1 MNAEIISSY
10 SEKYILDWKQYIS
23 RARQAAAEGCVL
35 LANDNHALPLKKG
48 TKVSVFGCI
57 QLHYYKSG
65 TGSGGKVN
73 VSYTHGI
80 LEGLRESG
88 QVEFNEDLLALY
100 RKWDEAHPFDTGD
113 GWAREP
119 WCQEEMPLSDDIAE
133 AASAQSDIALVVIG
147 RTAGEDHDNTA
158 QPGSWYLTDTEL
170 SMLQTVRRHFSRMA
184 VLLNVG
190 NIIDMSWMEL
200 CRPDAVLYIWQGG
213 MEGGI
218 GVADVLTGKVSPCG
232 RLTDTI
238 ARNIHDYPS
247 DDNFGASTENYYQED
262 IYVGYR
268 YFETFAPEKVLFPF
282 GFGLSYTDFSVTP
295 DMKESA
301 DQIIFTITVRNTG
314 AYPGK
319 EVVQVYC
326 QPPQG
331 VLGRP
336 SRELA
341 AFTKTRELQ
350 PGEEQ
355 TLRLAVHKSSLSAFD
370 DSGITGHPFCRV
382 LEKGVYRF
390 YTGKDVRSAQY
401 TGEFSVT
408 ETTVTETLHE
418 AMAPVSPFTR
428 IRPLVTDDGS
438 FSPVYE
444 EVPLRLYANDPAA
457 ANPAKASGTE
467 DPKEASCSDGTSSSA
482 GEKILLKDVLDGNAS
497 FTAFLSQLTDEDL
510 CCLVR
515 GEGMCSPKVT
525 PGTAA
530 AFGGVTARLQSY
542 GIPAGCC
549 TDGPSGMRL
558 DCGTNAFSLPNG
570 TLLACTFNTEL
581 VADLFEMEGLEMRN
595 NRIDTLL
602 GPGINIHRHPL
613 CGRNFEYHSEDPY
626 LTGKMACAQLDGM
639 HRAGVTGTIKHFCAN
654 NQEAHRLDVNSI
666 VSQRALREIYLR
678 PFEMA
683 VKKSRACSIMTTY
696 GAVNGIWTAGNYDQ
710 NTLILREE
718 WGFDGIVMTDW
729 WSQMNDEGEA
739 PDRKNLAAMV
749 RAQNDLYMVTRD
761 AASNCDNLA
770 EALAAGRLTRGQLLV
785 CAENI
790 CRFLMHS
797 PAMERITGREI
808 PVEIRNQP
816 EDQNLTA
823 DFDMDYIEIGD
834 ETTVRLE
841 NADTSHGSH
850 PLLNIR
856 LKSDGMYLLT
866 LTGSVQG
873 NQLAQ
878 VTAALKSK
886 GDLLAVFSFSGTEGT
901 DTSVS
906 QECSFFDTTHYL
918 SVYCS
923 ENGLQL
929 KELTF
934 KKIPDPDVKA

>member
-1 MNAEIISSY
+1 
-10 SEKYILDWKQYIS
+10 
-23 RARQAAAEGCVL
+23 
-35 LANDNHALPLKKG
+35 
-48 TKVSVFGCI
+48 
-57 QLHYYKSG
+57 
-65 TGSGGKVN
+65 
-73 VSYTHGI
+73 
-80 LEGLRESG
+80 
-88 QVEFNEDLLALY
+88 
-100 RKWDEAHPFDTGD
+100 
-113 GWAREP
+113 
-119 WCQEEMPLSDDIAE
+119 
-133 AASAQSDIALVVIG
+133 
-147 RTAGEDHDNTA
+147 
-158 QPGSWYLTDTEL
+158 
-170 SMLQTVRRHFSRMA
+170 
-184 VLLNVG
+184 
-190 NIIDMSWMEL
+190 
-200 CRPDAVLYIWQGG
+200 
-213 MEGGI
+213 
-218 GVADVLTGKVSPCG
+218 
-232 RLTDTI
+232 
-238 ARNIHDYPS
+238 
-247 DDNFGASTENYYQED
+247 
-262 IYVGYR
+262 
-268 YFETFAPEKVLFPF
+268 
-282 GFGLSYTDFSVTP
+282 
-295 DMKESA
+295 
-301 DQIIFTITVRNTG
+301 
-314 AYPGK
+314 
-319 EVVQVYC
+319 
-326 QPPQG
+326 
-331 VLGRP
+331 
-336 SRELA
+336 
-341 AFTKTRELQ
+341 
-350 PGEEQ
+350 
-355 TLRLAVHKSSLSAFD
+355 
-370 DSGITGHPFCRV
+370 
-382 LEKGVYRF
+382 
-390 YTGKDVRSAQY
+390 
-401 TGEFSVT
+401 
-408 ETTVTETLHE
+408 
-418 AMAPVSPFTR
+418 
-428 IRPLVTDDGS
+428 
-438 FSPVYE
+438 
-444 EVPLRLYANDPAA
+444 
-457 ANPAKASGTE
+457 
-467 DPKEASCSDGTSSSA
+467 
-482 GEKILLKDVLDGNAS
+482 
-497 FTAFLSQLTDEDL
+497 
-510 CCLVR
+510 
-515 GEGMCSPKVT
+515 
-525 PGTAA
+525 
-530 AFGGVTARLQSY
+530 
-542 GIPAGCC
+542 
-549 TDGPSGMRL
+549 
-558 DCGTNAFSLPNG
+558 
-570 TLLACTFNTEL
+570 
-581 VADLFEMEGLEMRN
+581 MRN

-929 KELTF
+929 KEIRF